1 MTDLHTHIL
10 PGIDDGAQS
19 VEESLAMLRMERSQ
33 GVDTVVLTPH
43 FYRDRENPKRFLRRR
58 QESAAVLARRVLALS
73 EQEREELPQMLL
85 GAEVAWWPNM
95 ADWEELPEM
104 CIGDTKN
111 LLLEL
116 PFTPWNDQMIYQ
128 LHELFG
134 RTGITPIIAH
144 LERYLKNQRPEYI
157 QEVLG
162 LGVPIQIS
170 GDILLRPFARSGA
183 MKLLQ
188 RNLSCVVASDCH
200 RSAGRA
206 PNLEAAMDLLR
217 RKLGNSEA
225 EAMIRRADEL
235 LSVKRDEIN

>member
-10 PGIDDGAQS
+10 SGIDDGAQS

-43 FYRDRENPKRFLRRR
+43 FYRHRENPKRFLRRR
-58 QESAAVLARRVLALS
+58 QEAAAGLARRVLELS
-73 EQEREELPQMLL
+73 EKEKADLPQMLL

-95 ADWEELPEM
+95 ADWEELPEL

-128 LHELFG
+128 LYELFG

-144 LERYLKNQRPEYI
+144 LERYLKIQRAEYV
-157 QEVLG
+157 QEVLN
-162 LGVPIQIS
+162 LDVPVQIS
-170 GDILLRPFARSGA
+170 ADVLLRPMARGNA
-183 MKLLQ
+183 MKLLRQ
-188 RNLSCVVASDCH
+188 NRICVVASDCH
-200 RSAGRA
+200 NCTSRV
-206 PNLEAAMDLLR
+206 PNLAASMAVLR
-217 RKLGNSEA
+217 KKLGSEQTDMLIRAGDRLA
-225 EAMIRRADEL
+225 E
-235 LSVKRDEIN
+235 K

>member
-10 PGIDDGAQS
+10 PGIDDGAKS

-170 GDILLRPFARSGA
+170 ADILTRPFARGGA
-183 MKLLQ
+183 MNLLRQ
-188 RNLSCVVASDCH
+188 GQDYVVASDCH
-200 RSAGRA
+200 DCVKRP
-206 PNLEAAMDLLR
+206 PNMVAAINFLR
-217 RKLGNSEA
+217 KKLGEDSVSA
-225 EAMIRRADEL
+225 LIRRGNKLVGE
-235 LSVKRDEIN
+235 R

>member
-10 PGIDDGAQS
+10 PGIDDGARS

-58 QESAAVLARRVLALS
+58 KESAAALAQCVLELP
-73 EQEREELPQMLL
+73 EQEREKLPQMRL
-85 GAEVAWWPNM
+85 GAEVAWWPDM
-95 ADWEELPEM
+95 AGWEELPEM
-104 CIGDTKN
+104 CIGDTRN

-144 LERYLKNQRPEYI
+144 LERYLKIQHPEYI
-157 QEVLG
+157 LEVLK
-162 LGVPIQIS
+162 LGVPVQVS
-170 GDILLRPFARSGA
+170 ADILLRPFARGGA
-183 MKLLQ
+183 MKLLRQ
-188 RNLSCVVASDCH
+188 GQAHVVASDCH
-200 RSAGRA
+200 RRTGRT
-206 PNLEAAMDLLR
+206 PNLGEAMDLLR
-217 RKLGNSEA
+217 RKLDPGQL
-225 EAMIRRADEL
+225 EL
-235 LSVKRDEIN
+235 LIQNSDRLAGE

>member
-19 VEESLAMLRMERSQ
+19 VEESLTMLRMERSQ
-33 GVDTVVLTPH
+33 GIDTVVLTPH

-58 QESAAVLARRVLALS
+58 QESATALARRVLELS
-73 EQEREELPQMLL
+73 EKEKKELPQMLL

-116 PFTPWNDQMIYQ
+116 PFTPWNDQMVYQ

-134 RTGITPIIAH
+134 RTGITPVIAH
-144 LERYLKNQRPEYI
+144 LERYLKIQRPEYI
-157 QEVLG
+157 QEVLR
-162 LGVPIQIS
+162 LGVPIQVS
-170 GDILLRPFARSGA
+170 ADILLHPMARGGA
-183 MKLLQ
+183 MKLLRQ
-188 RNLSCVVASDCH
+188 NQARVVASDCH
-200 RSAGRA
+200 NCGSRA
-206 PNLEAAMDLLR
+206 PRLAAAMDLLR
-217 RKLGNSEA
+217 RKL
-225 EAMIRRADEL
+225 DPQKTEL
-235 LSVKRDEIN
+235 LIQCGNQLTGE

>member
-58 QESAAVLARRVLALS
+58 QESAVALARRVIELS
-73 EQEREELPQMLL
+73 EQEREALPQMLL
-85 GAEVAWWPNM
+85 GAEVTWWPDM

-104 CIGDTKN
+104 CIGDTRN

-116 PFTPWNDQMIYQ
+116 PFTPWNDRMIYQ

-134 RTGITPIIAH
+134 RTGITPVIAH
-144 LERYLKNQRPEYI
+144 LERYLKIQRPEYI
-157 QEVLG
+157 REVLQ
-162 LGVPIQIS
+162 LGVPVQVS
-170 GDILLRPFARSGA
+170 ADILLRPIARGGA
-183 MKLLQ
+183 MKLLRQ
-188 RNLSCVVASDCH
+188 GQAHVVASDCH
-200 RSAGRA
+200 RCVGRI
-206 PNLEAAMDLLR
+206 PNLAAATDLLR
-217 RKLGNSEA
+217 RKLGNSET
-225 EAMIRRADEL
+225 EMIIRRADEL
-235 LSVKRDEIN
+235 SSM

>member
-58 QESAAVLARRVLALS
+58 QESAVALARRVIELS
-73 EQEREELPQMLL
+73 EQEREALPQMLL
-85 GAEVAWWPNM
+85 GAEVTWWPDM

-104 CIGDTKN
+104 CIGDTRN

-116 PFTPWNDQMIYQ
+116 PFTPWNDRMIYQ

-134 RTGITPIIAH
+134 RTGITPVIAH
-144 LERYLKNQRPEYI
+144 LERYLKIQRPEYI
-157 QEVLG
+157 REVLQ
-162 LGVPIQIS
+162 LGVPVQVS
-170 GDILLRPFARSGA
+170 ADILLRPIARGGA
-183 MKLLQ
+183 MKLLRQ
-188 RNLSCVVASDCH
+188 GQAHVVASDCH
-200 RSAGRA
+200 RCVGRI
-206 PNLEAAMDLLR
+206 PNLAAATDLLR
-217 RKLGNSEA
+217 RKLGNSET
-225 EAMIRRADEL
+225 EIIIRRADEL
-235 LSVKRDEIN
+235 SSM